1 METIPIK
8 NMVCAR
14 CILVV
19 QQIVQELNLSGVYVE
34 LGSISIE
41 NDLDTKTKYKFKQRL
56 EAVGFEILT
65 KAEDQV
71 IEQVKNALIEAVEDR
86 TQLHDM
92 TLQGIIS
99 ERILKNYHQISRLF
113 SSTEGKTIE
122 RYFIEL
128 KIEKAKELI
137 KYEHLSVS
145 EIAYDLGYSSPQHL
159 ARQFKQVTGITTSE
173 FKKNGVRSKLDTL

>member
-19 QQIVQELNLSGVYVE
+19 QQIVQELNLSGVNVE

-41 NDLDTKTKYKFKQRL
+41 NDLDTKTKYKLKQRL

-99 ERILKNYHQISRLF
+99 ERISKNYHQISRLF

>member
-1 METIPIK
+1 MVTIPIK

-19 QQIVQELNLSGVYVE
+19 QQIVQELNLSAINVE
-34 LGSISIE
+34 LGSISFE
-41 NDLDTKTKYKFKQRL
+41 NDIDAKTKNLLKERL

-65 KAEDQV
+65 KAEDQL
-71 IEQVKNALIEAVEDR
+71 IEQVKNVLIETVENR
-86 TQLHDM
+86 TQLHDT

-99 ERILKNYHQISRLF
+99 ERISKNYHQISRLF

-128 KIEKAKELI
+128 KIEKAKELL

-145 EIAYDLGYSSPQHL
+145 EISYELGYSSPQHL
-159 ARQFKQVTGITTSE
+159 ARQFKQVTGITTTD
-173 FKKNGVRSKLDTL
+173 FKRDGVRSKLDTL